1 MKSVKNGFVDK
12 ILLIS
17 ILTLVFFGVVMVY
30 DASVVYSLNQFGE
43 SYRFLIF
50 QLMWAGLGLFLMMFA
65 SRISLDF
72 VKKISPFFYV
82 ASLVFLVL
90 ALLPTPFSP
99 QIYGAR
105 RWIILNPEPFPPLPF
120 LERLSFQ
127 PSDFAKLSYI
137 IYISFLLTKGNVKGI
152 AAIRGNLLT
161 YVSVTAIP
169 AFLILLS
176 PDFGTFFLFFVSSLV
191 ALFVSGQHL
200 AYFLMGIP
208 ILSLSSL
215 AFILSSVYRKQR
227 LFTFLRPESS
237 DSLSGGYHI
246 SQILISLGSGG
257 LFGLGLGQSRQKY
270 SYLPE
275 VTADSIFAI
284 IGEELGL
291 IGTLLTVFIVV
302 LIVYRGFTISQKTT
316 NLTYKVMSA
325 GIASLF
331 SIQAFMNIGSMLRI
345 IPLTGIPLP
354 LVSYGGSSMVFT
366 LVGLGLLLNISRQ
379 S

>member
-1 MKSVKNGFVDK
+1 
-12 ILLIS
+12 
-17 ILTLVFFGVVMVY
+17 
-30 DASVVYSLNQFGE
+30 
-43 SYRFLIF
+43 
-50 QLMWAGLGLFLMMFA
+50 
-65 SRISLDF
+65 
-72 VKKISPFFYV
+72 
-82 ASLVFLVL
+82 
-90 ALLPTPFSP
+90 
-99 QIYGAR
+99 
-105 RWIILNPEPFPPLPF
+105 
-120 LERLSFQ
+120 
-127 PSDFAKLSYI
+127 
-137 IYISFLLTKGNVKGI
+137 
-152 AAIRGNLLT
+152 
-161 YVSVTAIP
+161 
-169 AFLILLS
+169 
-176 PDFGTFFLFFVSSLV
+176 
-191 ALFVSGQHL
+191 
-200 AYFLMGIP
+200 MGIP